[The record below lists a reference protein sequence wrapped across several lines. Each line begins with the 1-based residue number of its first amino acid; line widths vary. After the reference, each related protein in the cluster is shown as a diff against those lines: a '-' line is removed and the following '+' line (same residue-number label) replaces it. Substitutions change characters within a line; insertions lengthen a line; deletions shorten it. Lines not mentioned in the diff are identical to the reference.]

1 MAKSIKTS
9 KQFQQP
15 DIFEQEIQ
23 EVKKAK
29 AKDAEAVNGKQINAK
44 KVTMKKVGT
53 PKSKVKKPKV
63 KIPKKKLK
71 PVKTKGKSIAKR
83 VLSDNEKRVLKN
95 VNDKM
100 RYELETKLG
109 ISKTVSAE
117 LRKGWRDAFRN
128 EKGEIRLGKLKEETI
143 YKRAIEYVK
152 ARGLTSSGIT
162 YKEFMDLIR
171 DNITTDTR
179 DVNRSKIWYEFEQYF
194 GDVIYDADKWEN
206 ETVPAAEMSEFI
218 NKVKDYREGK
228 NKDTKSYRKAMRINL
243 DMHLK
248 NREDDVPDVIKLEL
262 DKIEKITAPNYV
274 SKATRKKKKK
284 RK

>member
-15 DIFEQEIQ
+15 DIFEQEVQ

-29 AKDAEAVNGKQINAK
+29 SKDVEAVKGKQINAK

-71 PVKTKGKSIAKR
+71 PVRTKGKSIAKR

-100 RYELETKLG
+100 RYELEKKLG
-109 ISKTVSAE
+109 ISKEVSAE

-143 YKRAIEYVK
+143 YKRAIEYVQ
-152 ARGLTSSGIT
+152 ARGLASSGIT
-162 YKEFMDLIR
+162 YQELMDVIR
-171 DNITTDTR
+171 DNITTDTQ
-179 DVNRSKIWYEFEQYF
+179 DVNRSKVWYEF
-194 GDVIYDADKWEN
+194 
-206 ETVPAAEMSEFI
+206 
-218 NKVKDYREGK
+218 
-228 NKDTKSYRKAMRINL
+228 
-243 DMHLK
+243 
-248 NREDDVPDVIKLEL
+248 
-262 DKIEKITAPNYV
+262 
-274 SKATRKKKKK
+274 
-284 RK
+284 